1 MTSSSESWPFSY
13 LYNCYEDFLFYITKD
28 VLLVFALTFITL
40 MCWKKYWK
48 QKPSETQLKPTLKK
62 KLDTSSTLKEK
73 SPEVII
79 VGAGVLGSAFATV
92 LARDGRRVTVIERS
106 MSEPDTFAG
115 EVLLP
120 GGYKILKLLG
130 LENSLEGCEALKF
143 QGFQIHDLVNKIK
156 NNLCFRL
163 DENED
168 TEDGRSFRHGRFV
181 MGLRKIAMAESN
193 VKFIEGTV
201 INLVE
206 DDGCIIGVQ
215 YKDKKSEDVKELYAP
230 LTVVADGLFSNMRR
244 HLISQKPNVT
254 SHFAGVTMKT
264 PQELHSTTANM
275 IISESSVF
283 SIYTISSSESR
294 VLINIA
300 GEVPR
305 NLNDY
310 LMQSVY
316 PAMPDHHKESFCEA
330 VQNIN
335 FKVLPA
341 DYLPAA
347 TLNKSGVL
355 LLGDAYNI
363 RHPLTG
369 GGMSIILSDI
379 AIWRNLLQNIPWLDN
394 YEAILQ
400 AKKKFYWLRKMNC
413 TFVMNIS
420 AELTYQMF
428 SATDSTTVFV
438 RKACFEY
445 CNFGEKYSQK
455 SAQMYGMLTPK
466 PSSLICFLGGVL
478 IHAMRLA
485 LKSEPW
491 YRKHHAICTIGTIL
505 CKMLSFLI
513 PLAYSEMCQ

>member
-1 MTSSSESWPFSY
+1 MRRIRNTNSWVHLYFESLPEVCRTKSFWNFYQESKMTTSSESFFSY
-13 LYNCYEDFLFYITKD
+13 LYNCFEDFLFYITKD

-40 MCWKKYWK
+40 MCWKKCWK
-48 QKPSETQLKPTLKK
+48 QKPSGTQLKPTLKK
-62 KLDTSSTLKEK
+62 KWDTSSTLKEE
-73 SPEVII
+73 SPEIII
-79 VGAGVLGSAFATV
+79 VGAGVLGSAFAAV

-115 EVLLP
+115 EVLQP

-130 LENSLEGCEALKF
+130 LENSLEGCEASKLR
-143 QGFQIHDLVNKIK
+143 GFQIHDLVNKEK
-156 NNLCFRL
+156 NNLFFRL
-163 DENED
+163 VENED
-168 TEDGRSFRHGRFV
+168 IEDGRSFRHGRFV

-215 YKDKKSEDVKELYAP
+215 YKGKKSEDVKELYAP
-230 LTVVADGLFSNMRR
+230 LTVVADGLFSNIRK

-254 SHFAGVTMKT
+254 SHVAGVTMKT
-264 PQELHSTTANM
+264 PQELLLTKMNT
-275 IISESSVF
+275 IISDSSVF
-283 SIYTISSSESR
+283 SIYTISSNESR

-305 NLNDY
+305 NLKDY
-310 LMQSVY
+310 LMQIVY
-316 PAMPDHHKESFCEA
+316 PIMPDHHKESFCEA
-330 VQNIN
+330 VQNNN
-335 FKVLPA
+335 FKLLPA
-341 DYLPAA
+341 NYLPAA

-420 AELTYQMF
+420 AELTHQMF
-428 SATDSTTVFV
+428 SAKDSTTLLV
-438 RKACFEY
+438 RKAYFEY
-445 CNFGEKYSQK
+445 RNFGEKYSQK
-455 SAQMYGMLTPK
+455 SAQMYGMP
-466 PSSLICFLGGVL
+466 
-478 IHAMRLA
+478 
-485 LKSEPW
+485 
-491 YRKHHAICTIGTIL
+491 
-505 CKMLSFLI
+505 
-513 PLAYSEMCQ
+513 